1 MVTVRALRGFFT
13 GGQAV
18 KAGSCVMLDP
28 LEAGEVVAT
37 GRAEYVDQEGK
48 FTTLVAVEKARGL
61 AFPIRAERSTY
72 WSRKFAQ

>member
-18 KAGSCVMLDP
+18 KAGSCVILDP

-37 GRAEYVDQEGK
+37 GRAEYLDADGKQE
-48 FTTLVAVEKARGL
+48 TLAAVELARER
-61 AFPIRAERSTY
+61 AFPIRNERTTF
-72 WSRKFAQ
+72 WARR

>member
-18 KAGSCVMLDP
+18 AAGACVMLDP

-48 FTTLVAVEKARGL
+48 FTTLAAVEKAREL
-61 AFPIRAERSTY
+61 AFPIRNERTSF
-72 WSRKFAQ
+72 WARR

>member
-1 MVTVRALRGFFT
+1 MVTIRALRGFFT

-37 GRAEYVDQEGK
+37 GRAEYVDAEGK
-48 FTTLVAVEKARGL
+48 QETLAAVELARER
-61 AFPIRAERSTY
+61 AFPIRNERISF
-72 WSRKFAQ
+72 WAKR